1 MSFSFGELSDT
12 ANTWKDRHSKR
23 WKFNLSLKVKSA
35 VNIPWNVLV
44 DSRSMIG
51 HCHNWS
57 RNLLSVVLF

>member
-35 VNIPWNVLV
+35 VNVLWSVLV
-44 DSRSMIG
+44 DSKSLIG
-51 HCHNWS
+51 HCDNWS
-57 RNLLSVVLF
+57 RNLLCVVLF